1 MQNLDSPPI
10 PYKWLAFL
18 ATAKLLVH
26 FLTNGEYGF
35 HRDEFLYIA
44 LGEHLAWGYVEIP
57 PSIAVIANISR
68 NLLGDS
74 IFAIRFFPAIVGAA
88 GLVLTALMARELG
101 GGKFAQVLAGLVFL
115 MSPAYLGSNTLFQ
128 PVSFNQF
135 YWILSAYILLRWINH
150 QNPHTWIHLGIV
162 MGLAMLNKY
171 SVLLFAFGIFVGL
184 LLHPTHRKAFQSKW
198 IYLGALTA
206 LVIWLPNLIWQIAN
220 DFPEPTHL
228 RELQESQLVNV
239 NVLDF
244 LLSQLLMQGLNF
256 WIVLLGLGYLL
267 FHPAMKPYR
276 ILAWIYLTILLVL
289 LILSGKD
296 YYALGTYP
304 MLIAAGAVAIEV
316 FTRKSKE
323 NFEAST
329 ERSNDKNLIQTFS
342 HKTNKNQPINFK
354 SLSGSWK
361 TYLLR
366 PLLIIWILSCNL
378 FAIPYALPILPVSQA
393 QSYMAYMAHNYGLDG
408 PIRWE
413 DGELHHL
420 TQDYADMH
428 GWEELVELVA
438 YIYHQ
443 IPESERLE
451 TAIYAG
457 NYGQAGAINWYGKQ
471 YDLPTAHSRNSSYR
485 LWWDETLKPKNL
497 IVVDD
502 RDSREDFGRG
512 CEAIEHAT
520 QLSHP
525 IARESGTHVFLCRGM
540 GFDFGDW

>member
-1 MQNLDSPPI
+1 MSQMKNNLTPI

-18 ATAKLLVH
+18 ATAKLLIH
-26 FLTNGEYGF
+26 FFTNGEYGF

-57 PSIAVIANISR
+57 PSIAIFANISR

-74 IFAIRFFPAIVGAA
+74 IFAIRFFPAMVGAA
-88 GLVLTALMARELG
+88 GLVFTALIARELG

-150 QNPHTWIHLGIV
+150 QNPHTWIHLGVV

-184 LLHPTHRKAFQSKW
+184 LLHPTYRKAFQSKW
-198 IYLGALTA
+198 LYLGALTA
-206 LVIWLPNLIWQIAN
+206 LVIWLPNLVWQMVN
-220 DFPEPTHL
+220 DFPELTHL
-228 RELQESQLVNV
+228 QELSESQLVNV
-239 NVLDF
+239 SVFDF
-244 LLSQLLMQGLNF
+244 LLSQLLMQGLNC

-267 FHPAMKPYR
+267 FSPKMKSYR
-276 ILAWIYLTILLVL
+276 ILAWIYLTIMLILLL
-289 LILSGKD
+289 LSGKD
-296 YYALGTYP
+296 YYSLGAYP
-304 MLIAAGAVAIEV
+304 MLIAAGALAIEV
-316 FTRKSKE
+316 FTRSKKT
-323 NFEAST
+323 FEVFTNNKHTSKRNLKNNT
-329 ERSNDKNLIQTFS
+329 SNNAT
-342 HKTNKNQPINFK
+342 NFK
-354 SLSGSWK
+354 SLSSNNWK

-366 PLLIIWILSCNL
+366 PIIVLWVLTCNL
-378 FAIPYALPILPVSQA
+378 FAIPYALPILPISQA
-393 QSYMAYMAHNYGLDG
+393 QSYMAYMAQNYGLDG

-413 DGELHHL
+413 NGELHDL

-428 GWEELVELVA
+428 GWEELTELVA
-438 YIYHQ
+438 FIYHQ
-443 IPESERLE
+443 IPESERAE

-485 LWWDETLKPKNL
+485 LWWDDSLKPKNL

-502 RDSREDFGRG
+502 RDSREDFVGA
-512 CEAIEHAT
+512 CEAIELAT

-525 IARESGTHVFLCRGM
+525 IARENGTHVFLCRGM
-540 GFDFGDW
+540 RFGFGDW